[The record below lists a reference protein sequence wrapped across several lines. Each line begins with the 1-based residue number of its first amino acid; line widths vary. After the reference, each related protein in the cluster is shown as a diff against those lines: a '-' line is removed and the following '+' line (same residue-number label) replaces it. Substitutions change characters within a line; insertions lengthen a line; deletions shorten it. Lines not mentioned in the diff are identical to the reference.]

1 MSPPENPWT
10 TIAVATAVGALTG
23 GALIAL
29 FGTHH
34 GWRAVFFVNLPIGAH
49 DRRGPEAHGA
59 FHKRFTRSALH
70 GHWPGTN
77 VVDNRLLSGRSGG
90 RSSLTGRPLPR
101 ASGEDACSRGYRR
114 HGRGVRGIRFSSVT
128 ATDLAHVRDE
138 EAVDSGFGHWVAVRR
153 GVLVL
158 YFISL
163 GVWSAHYG
171 IPVQRELV
179 VAWVCGAL
187 ACASLGRPWRR
198 TLRLVRDWLPML
210 ILLSAY
216 DFTRGAADTLGIGV
230 HVHPMIDFDRF
241 LFFGTT
247 PTQWLQAHV
256 NNPRVVNWL
265 DVAFTLIY
273 TSYFIV
279 PFVVAGLLWARDRLE
294 FIRFSRRLVTVF
306 AVGVATYIA
315 FPAAPP
321 WMAANMGLL
330 HGVTRTTSD
339 GWQVIGGRTVE
350 LFNEGQASVNEV
362 AAVPSLHSAVT
373 MLVALFLWPR
383 LPRPLRPLLL
393 LYPLAMALTL
403 MATGEHY
410 FFDVLLGWIY
420 AGSVMSAW
428 SWWERRRARVTV
440 RDRSRPRRHGLPA
453 SRSEARVPGDDL

>member
-1 MSPPENPWT
+1 M
-10 TIAVATAVGALTG
+10 
-23 GALIAL
+23 
-29 FGTHH
+29 
-34 GWRAVFFVNLPIGAH
+34 
-49 DRRGPEAHGA
+49 
-59 FHKRFTRSALH
+59 
-70 GHWPGTN
+70 
-77 VVDNRLLSGRSGG
+77 
-90 RSSLTGRPLPR
+90 
-101 ASGEDACSRGYRR
+101 
-114 HGRGVRGIRFSSVT
+114 RGIRLSYVT
-128 ATDLAHVRDE
+128 ATDLAHVAGED
-138 EAVDSGFGHWVAVRR
+138 AADSGFAHWAAVRR

-187 ACASLGRPWRR
+187 ACASLGRPSRR
-198 TLRLVRDWLPML
+198 VLRLVRDWLPMM

-216 DFTRGAADTLGIGV
+216 DFTRGAADSLGIGV
-230 HVHPMIDFDRF
+230 HLHPMIDFDRF

-256 NNPRVVNWL
+256 NDPTVVNWL

-279 PFVVAGLLWARDRLE
+279 PFTVAGFLWARDRLE
-294 FIRFSRRLVTVF
+294 FLRFSRRIVTVS
-306 AVGVATYIA
+306 AAGLATYVA

-330 HGVTRTTSD
+330 HGVTRTTAD
-339 GWQVIGGRTVE
+339 GWQVLGGRTVE
-350 LFNEGQASVNEV
+350 LFNEGQATANQV
-362 AAVPSLHSAVT
+362 ASVPSLHSALT

-383 LPRPLRPLLL
+383 VPGPLRPLLL
-393 LYPLAMALTL
+393 LYPLAMGLTL

-420 AGSVMSAW
+420 AGIVMGAW
-428 SWWERRRARVTV
+428 GCWERRRARVMV
-440 RDRSRPRRHGLPA
+440 RGRARPPRHRLPA
-453 SRSEARVPGDDL
+453 GNPEVRVLED